1 MEWYFILLIAIG
13 ALLLIVLLTSLAC
26 YILTFFNKK
35 HHRNEYLE
43 LPNLPQYN
51 YYKEQIFNNIKEVE
65 SYPYEDVSI
74 ISYDKTKLTGK
85 LYLNPNTS
93 YIEIMFHGYRG
104 SGKRDLSTG
113 IKRAFA
119 CNHSALIV
127 DQRGHGG
134 SSSRTICFG
143 IRESKD
149 ALKWIDFV
157 NDKLGVNTKIIICGI
172 SMGASTV
179 INAGANKLPSNVIGI
194 LADCGYDNTK
204 DIIQKFVKDMKLP
217 PKIFYPFIKLGA
229 KLFANLNVEEIQP
242 IDSVK
247 NITLPILFVHGTGD
261 SIVPSYMSENLYDL
275 CSSSNKRL
283 LLIEEAEHG
292 LAYLKEPE
300 RYIEEVIS
308 FFNK

>member
-1 MEWYFILLIAIG
+1 
-13 ALLLIVLLTSLAC
+13 
-26 YILTFFNKK
+26 
-35 HHRNEYLE
+35 
-43 LPNLPQYN
+43 
-51 YYKEQIFNNIKEVE
+51 
-65 SYPYEDVSI
+65 
-74 ISYDKTKLTGK
+74 
-85 LYLNPNTS
+85 
-93 YIEIMFHGYRG
+93 MFHGYRG

-113 IKRAFA
+113 VKRAFA

-134 SSSRTICFG
+134 SDSRTICFG
-143 IRESKD
+143 IRECKD

-157 NDKLGVNTKIIICGI
+157 NDKLGKDTKIIICGI

-204 DIIQKFVKDMKLP
+204 DIIKKFVKDMKLP
-217 PKIFYPFIKLGA
+217 PKVFYPFIKLGA
-229 KLFANLNVEEIQP
+229 RIFAKLNIEEIQP
-242 IDSVK
+242 IESSK

-261 SIVPSYMSENLYDL
+261 SIVPSYMSENLYNS
-275 CSSSNKRL
+275 CSSSNKKL